1 MGTAMPFEAFISYAK
16 PDETTA
22 KAACAAL
29 EAAGIRCWI
38 APRDI
43 VPGLEWSAAIVR
55 AIDSC
60 RIMVLIFSSHANQS
74 RQIRREVERAAD
86 RGIAIVPL
94 RIEEVLPADAL
105 AYFLGSVHWLDA
117 FTPPLDLAPLVH
129 AARSLLE
136 TQPGADRDASLPGTR
151 HGPAQSK
158 SAAPAGPRPRLRLQS
173 LEGHPRSRWLATALK
188 WTGIVP
194 VLGGSVMT
202 AALLLVLIVEPS
214 VMTALLVLL
223 SAGITAGR
231 NLPLFLEGAAQS
243 RGDARSAR

>member
-1 MGTAMPFEAFISYAK
+1 MPFEAFISYAK

-55 AIDSC
+55 AIDRR
-60 RIMVLIFSSHANQS
+60 RIMVFIFSSHANQS
-74 RQIRREVERAAD
+74 RQIRREVDVQPTAASRSSAAH
-86 RGIAIVPL
+86 RGGPPPTHSPIS
-94 RIEEVLPADAL
+94 RIGASA
-105 AYFLGSVHWLDA
+105 DA

-129 AARSLLE
+129 AAWSLLE

-188 WTGIVP
+188 WSGIVP

-202 AALLLVLIVEPS
+202 VALLLV
-214 VMTALLVLL
+214 
-223 SAGITAGR
+223 
-231 NLPLFLEGAAQS
+231 
-243 RGDARSAR
+243 